1 MDEPVR
7 PGPARVV
14 PIREPVQLL
23 AERWREL
30 SQRWAQQHA
39 PTTSYGRLCRCAEL
53 EVSDVERSHIR
64 KDIRRSRPDF
74 FCTYAPEDLDLTFH
88 AAKLERVLC
97 AWAVYDIEIGY
108 VQAMNLLGSTLLMLL
123 EGDEEAA
130 FWVLVTLLRQLPH
143 EFYSRA
149 PLQLLGFWVEVEVLV
164 QLADRLLGLRGLRG
178 ALLQITPRWL
188 LEFWVGTLPL
198 GSLLLVW
205 DHLLR
210 YAPTQGTPSTFN
222 LQVALALLELLQPQV
237 SRHLSE
243 RMDDVQAVY
252 SRLAG
257 MRLPDGDGSW
267 LLQSALDIDLNDTT
281 VQEMRLQL
289 RIGLLHRCR
298 QSALLPCMRPL
309 PHVCVRMPVLRKQSN
324 RRPLQRVLTG
334 PCRRAARVRA
344 DNVGAPAAAALLM
357 LGVFAAS
364 CVLNASC
371 ASQRPP
377 RAHMHAHVY
386 TQEHRALTH
395 RAATH
400 QLALGPILRWW
411 ALSRIDS
418 LAMLLVLAIG
428 AAVSARI
435 RSWRRTMSTSAA
447 CCSMY
452 VLAKTFAV
460 LALGRSLRA
469 ETCGDDCC
477 NWVYCPCMRWWWL
490 AVQGSAMSVA
500 AAVQIA
506 SLCRVRPQH
515 VDVTSSPGSSM

>member
-267 LLQSALDIDLNDTT
+267 LLQSALD
-281 VQEMRLQL
+281 V
-289 RIGLLHRCR
+289 LHP
-298 QSALLPCMRPL
+298 AT
-309 PHVCVRMPVLRKQSN
+309 HRMPLWRTPSAHP
-324 RRPLQRVLTG
+324 RRVAYSADRPQRHHCAG
-334 PCRRAARVRA
+334 
-344 DNVGAPAAAALLM
+344 NAAATADRTAPSLQTI
-357 LGVFAAS
+357 GDGTS
-364 CVLNASC
+364 
-371 ASQRPP
+371 PP
-377 RAHMHAHVY
+377 RAPCTRRFAWIHCRRRRCC
-386 TQEHRALTH
+386 RACDRCRMCACACLCCASSQIGGH
-395 RAATH
+395 CSAFLPARADAQRAYAPTTWERRR
-400 QLALGPILRWW
+400 PR
-411 ALSRIDS
+411 
-418 LAMLLVLAIG
+418 
-428 AAVSARI
+428 
-435 RSWRRTMSTSAA
+435 RS
-447 CCSMY
+447 
-452 VLAKTFAV
+452 
-460 LALGRSLRA
+460 
-469 ETCGDDCC
+469 
-477 NWVYCPCMRWWWL
+477 
-490 AVQGSAMSVA
+490 
-500 AAVQIA
+500 
-506 SLCRVRPQH
+506 
-515 VDVTSSPGSSM
+515 

>member
-1 MDEPVR
+1 MH
-7 PGPARVV
+7 A
-14 PIREPVQLL
+14 PIRMDS
-23 AERWREL
+23 L
-30 SQRWAQQHA
+30 S
-39 PTTSYGRLCRCAEL
+39 
-53 EVSDVERSHIR
+53 
-64 KDIRRSRPDF
+64 
-74 FCTYAPEDLDLTFH
+74 
-88 AAKLERVLC
+88 
-97 AWAVYDIEIGY
+97 
-108 VQAMNLLGSTLLMLL
+108 
-123 EGDEEAA
+123 
-130 FWVLVTLLRQLPH
+130 
-143 EFYSRA
+143 
-149 PLQLLGFWVEVEVLV
+149 
-164 QLADRLLGLRGLRG
+164 
-178 ALLQITPRWL
+178 
-188 LEFWVGTLPL
+188 
-198 GSLLLVW
+198 
-205 DHLLR
+205 
-210 YAPTQGTPSTFN
+210 
-222 LQVALALLELLQPQV
+222 PQ
-237 SRHLSE
+237 
-243 RMDDVQAVY
+243 
-252 SRLAG
+252 
-257 MRLPDGDGSW
+257 
-267 LLQSALDIDLNDTT
+267 
-281 VQEMRLQL
+281 
-289 RIGLLHRCR
+289 
-298 QSALLPCMRPL
+298 ALLPCMRPL

>member
-298 QSALLPCMRPL
+298 QSVMAPVRHV
-309 PHVCVRMPVLRKQSN
+309 PH
-324 RRPLQRVLTG
+324 
-334 PCRRAARVRA
+334 ARA
-344 DNVGAPAAAALLM
+344 DSHGFTVAA
-357 LGVFAAS
+357 G
-364 CVLNASC
+364 
-371 ASQRPP
+371 
-377 RAHMHAHVY
+377 
-386 TQEHRALTH
+386 
-395 RAATH
+395 
-400 QLALGPILRWW
+400 
-411 ALSRIDS
+411 
-418 LAMLLVLAIG
+418 
-428 AAVSARI
+428 
-435 RSWRRTMSTSAA
+435 
-447 CCSMY
+447 
-452 VLAKTFAV
+452 
-460 LALGRSLRA
+460 
-469 ETCGDDCC
+469 
-477 NWVYCPCMRWWWL
+477 
-490 AVQGSAMSVA
+490 A
-500 AAVQIA
+500 AAVHATAAACVRAHACAAQAVKSAATAARSYRPVPTRSARTRRQRGSAGGRGALDAGGLRSVVRAQRELREPAATARTHARTRVHARAPRTHAPCSHAPTGPGTDLALVGALTNRQLGHVASSCDWRSRVGAHSQLATHHVHVRCVLLHVRAREDVCGPRAWQIA
-506 SLCRVRPQH
+506 
-515 VDVTSSPGSSM
+515 PG